1 MGDAEPASAGGRPA
15 NMGGER
21 PKTSKAPTKAE
32 RRAKAAA
39 KAVRG
44 GNDSKGKSGN
54 AGGTGGTGGAGG
66 PSGGKSA
73 RGSASS
79 GAGHALF
86 SHLGTERL
94 GSRELVAK
102 HLAQKGSAEVHP
114 SLIAMGLQTVSDSAP
129 LVGSNARC
137 VAMLNCFKQLIDE
150 YTTPAGKHISRD
162 LASTL
167 SPSITFLTRCRPL
180 AFSMGNAIKWLKGQ
194 IASLPLTMNEQ
205 EAKTT
210 LTDAIDAYVQEKVVF
225 AHTVIA
231 DHANDKI
238 HDGETVLTFG
248 YSDVV
253 EEVLK
258 RAHDVG
264 KRITVVVVDAR
275 PRMEGKTM
283 LTRLAEHGVSC
294 SYVLLN
300 AVSYI
305 MKQVSKVFIGAV
317 AMLNNGTA
325 MGRAGT
331 AMIALTAHAYNT
343 PVMVCCETYKFCER
357 AQLDSICFNELGR
370 YIRPA
375 TTCSEKGTQLTNVSR
390 CACQP
395 AGSPEQLVHP
405 KGWPSSAKADAG
417 SSTPLDLRT
426 DSSLSVSIYEYLI
439 T

>member
-1 MGDAEPASAGGRPA
+1 
-15 NMGGER
+15 MGGER

-54 AGGTGGTGGAGG
+54 AGGTGGAGG

-375 TTCSEKGTQLTNVSR
+375 TTCSEKGTQLTNVPR
-390 CACQP
+390 CACRP

>member
-1 MGDAEPASAGGRPA
+1 MAAEPEPEPAPPPASKKP
-15 NMGGER
+15 
-21 PKTSKAPTKAE
+21 TTKAE
-32 RRAKAAA
+32 RRAKQEAQRAA
-39 KAVRG
+39 KAQRAAGGGGGGGGGGDKGKGKGGGDQGKGKGGGDQGKGKGSGRG
-44 GNDSKGKSGN
+44 G
-54 AGGTGGTGGAGG
+54 GGGREGGAKG
-66 PSGGKSA
+66 
-73 RGSASS
+73 

-86 SHLGTERL
+86 SHLPETERL
-94 GSRELVAK
+94 GSGELLAK
-102 HLAQKGSAEVHP
+102 HFAQKGAAEVHP
-114 SLIAMGLQTVSDSAP
+114 SLITMGLQTVSDDAP

-137 VAMLNCFKQLIDE
+137 VAMLSCFKQLIDE
-150 YTTPAGKHISRD
+150 YATPPDKHISRD
-162 LASTL
+162 LASAL
-167 SPSITFLTRCRPL
+167 SPSIGFLIRCRPL

-194 IASLPLTMNEQ
+194 IASLPLTMSEQ
-205 EAKTT
+205 EAKAT

-231 DHANDKI
+231 DVANDKI
-238 HDGETVLTFG
+238 HDSETLLTFG

-264 KRITVVVVDAR
+264 KRITVIVVDAR

-283 LTRLAEHGVSC
+283 LSRLVEHGISC

-331 AMIALTAHAYNT
+331 AMVAMTAHAYNT

-357 AQLDSICFNELGR
+357 AQLDSICFNELGKAAWHHPHC
-370 YIRPA
+370 YPLA
-375 TTCSEKGTQLTNVSR
+375 EKWAVRRLTGAARV
-390 CACQP
+390 
-395 AGSPEQLVHP
+395 PERL
-405 KGWPSSAKADAG
+405 A
-417 SSTPLDLRT
+417 
-426 DSSLSVSIYEYLI
+426 
-439 T
+439 

>member
-1 MGDAEPASAGGRPA
+1 MGDAEPASAGGRPP
-15 NMGGER
+15 NVGGDR

-39 KAVRG
+39 KAAARTG
-44 GNDSKGKSGN
+44 GGDKGKSGS
-54 AGGTGGTGGAGG
+54 AGGTSGS
-66 PSGGKSA
+66 SGGKSA
-73 RGSASS
+73 RGNTSS

-167 SPSITFLTRCRPL
+167 SPSITFLTWCRPL

-238 HDGETVLTFG
+238 HDGETILTFG

-370 YIRPA
+370 FCLA
-375 TTCSEKGTQLTNVSR
+375 
-390 CACQP
+390 
-395 AGSPEQLVHP
+395 
-405 KGWPSSAKADAG
+405 SSCLLG
-417 SSTPLDLRT
+417 
-426 DSSLSVSIYEYLI
+426 
-439 T
+439 